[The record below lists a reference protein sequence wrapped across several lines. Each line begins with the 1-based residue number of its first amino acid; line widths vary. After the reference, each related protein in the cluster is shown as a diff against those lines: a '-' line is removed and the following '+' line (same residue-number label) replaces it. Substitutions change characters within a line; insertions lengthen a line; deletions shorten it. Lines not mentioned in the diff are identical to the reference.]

1 LRGVFTCGPF
11 PHLPRPR
18 AALPF
23 AVSNISG
30 GIYIQTDIKLPSEV
44 TRPHPTPPHQF
55 FFFFFP
61 NL

>member
-18 AALPF
+18 AALPL

-30 GIYIQTDIKLPSEV
+30 GIYT
-44 TRPHPTPPHQF
+44 
-55 FFFFFP
+55 
-61 NL
+61 NGY